1 MPYSKSPMKKSSC
14 IKMYDSKGKQSGLM
28 MEGSVAHMES
38 MANYGSP
45 YKKIGPGDPDS
56 SEETLVSSTTTRSR
70 ETTPEGIK
78 GTRLT
83 TESKFKTPGGKV
95 KRTQEGDAAYA
106 ALSQKQ
112 REAQDAKFKAKQRSE
127 SQTRFTPDAIKI
139 PTAGVESVKPKIT
152 TPDVN
157 KEIYSKV
164 FSTSENPNY
173 GLRKKLYET
182 ARRKRHS
189 DFRSGDITRE
199 EANAQRK
206 PLQKMKKAMFSPEE
220 IKQKQQQRKVRKIK
234 ETITSVIPKL
244 PKKTSYEKKLARPGR
259 TTGSGNPCISCN

>member
-28 MEGSVAHMES
+28 MEGSLAHMES

-45 YKKIGPGDPDS
+45 YKKVGPGDPDS

-70 ETTPEGIK
+70 ETTPTGLT

-83 TESKFKTPGGKV
+83 TTSKYETPGGEV
-95 KRTQEGDAAYA
+95 KRTPKGDAAYA
-106 ALSQKQ
+106 ALSQEQKA
-112 REAQDAKFKAKQRSE
+112 AQDAKFKAKQRSE
-127 SQTRFTPDAIKI
+127 SKTRFTPDPIKI
-139 PTAGVESVKPKIT
+139 PTAGVRSVKQEIT

-164 FSTSENPNY
+164 FSPSENPNY

-182 ARRKRHS
+182 SRSKRYS
-189 DFRSGDITRE
+189 DVRSGNITLE
-199 EANAQRK
+199 EAKAQSK
-206 PLQKMKKAMFSPEE
+206 PLKEMKKAMFSPEE
-220 IKQKQQQRKVRKIK
+220 IKQKQQKRKVRKIK
-234 ETITSVIPKL
+234 EAITSVIPEL
-244 PKKTSYEKKLARPGR
+244 PKPTNLAKKRKTR
-259 TTGSGNPCISCN
+259 GSGNPCKRCN